1 MAAPAGGKQQ
11 HAVGISR
18 NPPEPHICY
27 GGLSQPA
34 TQNTNTWL
42 CQPVAHKCEIKSMG
56 WIDGRLDGYADGSM
70 EMDRWID
77 GRMDGRHFL
86 LVATLFPQM
95 VA

>member
-1 MAAPAGGKQQ
+1 MISTDRRIVPMTLFRTCRMAAPAGGKQK
-11 HAVGISR
+11 HAVGINR

-42 CQPVAHKCEIKSMG
+42 CQPVAHKREIKSME

-70 EMDRWID
+70 EMDRVD
-77 GRMDGRHFL
+77 
-86 LVATLFPQM
+86 
-95 VA
+95 